1 MRSTLILIG
10 ILEIETLLE
19 IKILCISD
27 CSQNIIIY
35 ERFYRFEKQVRQ
47 VEMDS
52 NTGGERL
59 VGGELFNVHNNNREA
74 MKKDLLG
81 KLDKLWSSNAAR
93 FFDFSPGKHTKDVER
108 EFEKA
113 IQVIKN
119 DYLTEGHK
127 KFGGECEEVEKFYNE
142 WYENKGIDK
151 HIRNFRQQSE
161 LANENERIDSMYRM
175 IKQGIL
181 GAAITSVAGAG
192 AILALIFGNR

>member
-1 MRSTLILIG
+1 M
-10 ILEIETLLE
+10 
-19 IKILCISD
+19 
-27 CSQNIIIY
+27 
-35 ERFYRFEKQVRQ
+35 
-47 VEMDS
+47 EMDS

-74 MKKDLLG
+74 MKRDLLG

-119 DYLTEGHK
+119 DYLREGHK
-127 KFGGECEEVEKFYNE
+127 KFGDGCEEVEKFYNE
-142 WYENKGIDK
+142 WYENKGIDE
-151 HIRNFRQQSE
+151 HIRNFMQQSE

-175 IKQGIL
+175 IKKGMAWTGAFGIGL
-181 GAAITSVAGAG
+181 VGT
-192 AILALIFGNR
+192 ILALFFGTR